1 MDEYPLQVFYRV
13 RASEEKV
20 HEIAQEI
27 AIEQT
32 VEVTRP
38 LWDVDG
44 VRDKTTGK
52 VVDVAR
58 VNKNLFDITIA
69 YPLSTT
75 SYEIPQVLNVIYGN
89 ISLKRGIR
97 VQDFSLNQ
105 AMAKAFGGPRFGI
118 DGIRKKL
125 SVYDRPLVASA
136 LKPIGRSIDELCAFA
151 NKMAMGGIDVIKDDH
166 GFSNQEVAP
175 FEKRVMLCARAVKE
189 GAQKGGNNTLYFASI
204 TSPADEI
211 LHRALFAK
219 ACGAD
224 GVLLPPMIVSLD
236 TMRLIRDR
244 AGMMV
249 MAHPALSG
257 VFFLTK
263 SHGIALEVLLG
274 KLFRLCGA
282 DIVIFPSSGGRFPF
296 TTRDCKAIVSHLLC
310 DLWSIKRTFP
320 CPAGGMKIEGLIRH
334 IKIHGTDSMLL
345 IGSSLYEQSEDLE
358 RNTKL
363 LMSAVKRISEKVQKG
378 LSVQGQKEDM

>member
-1 MDEYPLQVFYRV
+1 MDEYPLQVSYRV
-13 RASEEKV
+13 RTSADKV

-52 VVDVAR
+52 VVRVERSSKNTFDV
-58 VNKNLFDITIA
+58 TIA

-97 VQDFSLNQ
+97 VQDFCLNET
-105 AMAKAFGGPRFGI
+105 MAKAFGGPRIGV
-118 DGIRKKL
+118 DGIRRKL
-125 SVYDRPLVASA
+125 RVYNRPLVASA
-136 LKPIGRSIDELCAFA
+136 IKPIGRSIDELCAFA
-151 NKMAMGGIDVIKDDH
+151 RKMAKGGLDLIKDDH
-166 GFSNQEVAP
+166 GFSNQDVAP
-175 FEKRVMLCARAVKE
+175 FEKRVMMCASAVKE
-189 GAQKGGNNTLYFASI
+189 GAQKGGNKTLYFASI
-204 TSPADEI
+204 TGPADEI

-236 TMRLIRDR
+236 MMRLVRDKT
-244 AGMMV
+244 GMIV
-249 MAHPALSG
+249 MAHPALCG
-257 VFFLTK
+257 VFFSTK
-263 SHGIALEVLLG
+263 SHGISVEIMLG

-296 TTRDCKAIVSHLLC
+296 TTKDCKAIVGQLLG
-310 DLWSIKRTFP
+310 DLWGIKKAFP
-320 CPAGGMKIEGLIRH
+320 CPAGGMKVQDLMRH
-334 IKIHGTDSMLL
+334 LKTYGKDSILL

-358 RNTKL
+358 LNTRQ
-363 LMSAVKRISEKVQKG
+363 LMSKVNHASEEARLKAWG
-378 LSVQGQKEDM
+378 L